1 MIGKSQLIRIMN
13 NELNELYLEI
23 NQTKDVI
30 KKKRLSDQIHRY
42 NQTLNYYQ
50 LN

>member
-1 MIGKSQLIRIMN
+1 MIYKSQLIRIMN
-13 NELNELYLEI
+13 NELNELYKEANKTTDPIKRKQLNNQI
-23 NQTKDVI
+23 N
-30 KKKRLSDQIHRY
+30 RY